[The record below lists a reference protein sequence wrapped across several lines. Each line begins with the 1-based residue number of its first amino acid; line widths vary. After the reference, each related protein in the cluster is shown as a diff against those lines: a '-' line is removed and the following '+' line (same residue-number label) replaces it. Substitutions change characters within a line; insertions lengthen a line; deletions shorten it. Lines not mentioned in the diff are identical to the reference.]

1 MTNFQKY
8 EAYKDSGVE
17 WIGEIPVGW
26 DVARLKD
33 VCNINENSLPENTN
47 KSLEIEYVDI
57 GSVTFEEGIIQTEK
71 LTFKA
76 APSRARRLA
85 KAGDTVVST
94 VRTYLKAIDFIDER
108 KSNFVFS
115 TGFAILNP
123 VKIHSRFLS
132 TVVKSDAFTN
142 QVYVFSKGMSY
153 PAINSTE
160 LGRLNLPIPTI
171 EEQTRIATFLDQK
184 TAQIDQA
191 IAQKERLIELL
202 KERRQILIHNAVTRG
217 LDTDVKMKDSGV
229 EWIGEVPEGWGISKL
244 GFYALSI
251 QTGPFGSQLHSHD
264 YVEDGIPVINPSH
277 IVDGEIIPDISQTIN
292 SSKHQELKH
301 HTLNVGDIIFGRRG
315 EMGRC
320 ALVHVGNRPMICGTG
335 SIKIT
340 LDRNRIYPTYLNQ
353 FLKIDMMKDWF
364 SLNSVGSTMENLNS
378 SILSLVP
385 ILIPPT
391 QEQIA
396 ISTFIENAVHKIATA
411 IACKQSEIEKLKEY
425 KATLINSSVT
435 GKIKI

>member
-17 WIGEIPVGW
+17 WIGEIPEGW
-26 DVARLKD
+26 EVTRLKD

-57 GSVTFEEGIIQTEK
+57 GSVTFEEGIIQTEN

-123 VKIHSRFLS
+123 VKIQSRFLS
-132 TVVKSDAFTN
+132 TLVKSDAFTN
-142 QVYVFSKGMSY
+142 QVDVFSKGMSY

-160 LGRLNLPIPTI
+160 LSRLNLPIPTI

-217 LDTDVKMKDSGV
+217 LNSNVRMKDSGV
-229 EWIGEVPEGWGISKL
+229 EWIGVVPEGWEVVRNYVIFEERNESGNDTLPI
-244 GFYALSI
+244 LSI
-251 QTGPFGSQLHSHD
+251 SIHTAVSTEEMNEEENIRGKIRIQDKSSYKIVRINDVAFNMMRAWQGAIGAVRTEGMVSPA
-264 YVEDGIPVINPSH
+264 YVVAKPKMEIDADFFEFQYRTPNFIQQMDRFSKGITDFRKRLYWHEFKRLITVLPPIDEQKAVSKF
-277 IVDGEIIPDISQTIN
+277 II
-292 SSKHQELKH
+292 
-301 HTLNVGDIIFGRRG
+301 
-315 EMGRC
+315 
-320 ALVHVGNRPMICGTG
+320 
-335 SIKIT
+335 
-340 LDRNRIYPTYLNQ
+340 
-353 FLKIDMMKDWF
+353 
-364 SLNSVGSTMENLNS
+364 NLNS
-378 SILSLVP
+378 KIES
-385 ILIPPT
+385 
-391 QEQIA
+391 A
-396 ISTFIENAVHKIATA
+396 IN
-411 IACKQSEIEKLKEY
+411 CKQSEIEKLKEY
-425 KATLINSSVT
+425 KATLINSAVT
-435 GKIKI
+435 GKIKV